1 MTRTRPDPLVQAA
14 LVVLLVGLV
23 VRFVHLGSDPTS
35 PLWSGWLGDEG
46 RWTEIAHESVS
57 FGVVEIESEL
67 TLSHLLLAPLFQASA
82 AASRAVLG
90 PGLVPMRLVSAVA
103 GLVILVLAG
112 LLLSRGLGRPSAVL
126 GVALLAVHPD
136 LVYFSRVAIPEV
148 PALAFQLAALA
159 VLVGGATGAARG
171 FVAGLL
177 FALAA
182 GFKGTVL
189 PVLPA
194 FLAVI
199 WFTAEAGRRRD
210 AVRAGGAF
218 LAAVLLS
225 AAVPIL
231 GLFVAGYGASLL
243 GGGGGMG
250 DLFDFLAGDTPYG
263 MLSTLHDGAHTV
275 SVNLL
280 LALVWVPAILAFG
293 PSPGPRSPAR
303 RALVAA
309 SLWGAGWIA
318 VWMWLEYFPARYLV
332 HILLPLLL
340 VLALAGAEG
349 VRDPEGRLP
358 WKPRGVWRVGLFV
371 VLALP
376 LAFALGPG
384 VANALDTVGLPFDRF
399 RHHLVLGVAL
409 AGVLGVVAS
418 RLEERRALAVLAVL
432 PGALALIWWLARHT
446 PWVPE
451 GFWQLDGLAGTLRW
465 GVMLGG
471 AALALR
477 LAGRGEVPLRRFA
490 VVLAVAWAVE
500 GIDQRRSPTYV
511 MREVGAFLD
520 ERYDEGERLGTIYAA
535 SVFLGTHLAWIEPP
549 DEEAPPVGLLVF
561 WGYDEGVE
569 VDDYTLV
576 REFPLDLGDG
586 FLFYHEFHEP
596 PSLRLY
602 EPAGAR
608 P

>member
-1 MTRTRPDPLVQAA
+1 MTRTRPDPVVLAA
-14 LVVLLVGLV
+14 LVVLLIGLA
-23 VRFVHLGSDPTS
+23 VRFVHLGSDATN

-46 RWTEIAHESVS
+46 RWTEIAHEGVG
-57 FGVVEIESEL
+57 FGTVEIETEL
-67 TLSHLLLAPLFQASA
+67 TLSHLLLAPVFQASA
-82 AASRAVLG
+82 AVSRAALG

-103 GLVILVLAG
+103 GVVILVLAG
-112 LLLSRGLGRPSAVL
+112 VLLSRGLGRPSALL
-126 GVALLAVHPD
+126 GVALLAVHPE
-136 LVYFSRVAIPEV
+136 LVYFSRVAIPEM
-148 PALAFQLAALA
+148 PALAFQFAAVV
-159 VLVGGATGAARG
+159 VLVSGPTGAARG

-199 WFTAEAGRRRD
+199 WFTADPDRRAD
-210 AVRAGGAF
+210 AVRAVGAF

-231 GLFVAGYGASLL
+231 GLFVAGFGGSLL

-263 MLSTLHDGAHTV
+263 MLATLHDGAHTV

-293 PSPGPRSPAR
+293 PSAGPRSPAR
-303 RALVAA
+303 RALMAA
-309 SLWGAGWIA
+309 ALWGAGWIA
-318 VWMWLEYFPARYLV
+318 VWMWLDYFPARYLV
-332 HILLPLLL
+332 HIHLPLIL
-340 VLALAGAEG
+340 VLVLAGAEVG
-349 VRDPEGRLP
+349 RDPAARLP
-358 WKPRGVWRVGLFV
+358 WTLGGIVRMGLFV

-376 LAFALGPG
+376 LAFALGPAL
-384 VANALDTVGLPFDRF
+384 ANVLDTVGLRFDRF

-409 AGVLGVVAS
+409 AGVLGVITS
-418 RLEERRALAVLAVL
+418 RMDERRAVSALTVL
-432 PGALALIWWLARHT
+432 PGALTLIWWLARHT
-446 PWVPE
+446 PWVPD
-451 GFWQLDGLAGTLRW
+451 GFWQLDGAVGALRW
-465 GVMLGG
+465 GAMLGG
-471 AALALR
+471 AALAFRWLS
-477 LAGRGEVPLRRFA
+477 RGGLPLRRLA
-490 VVLAVAWAVE
+490 VVLAVAWAAEDV
-500 GIDQRRSPTYV
+500 DQRRSPTYV
-511 MREVGAFLD
+511 MREVGDYLD

-535 SVFLGTHLAWIEPP
+535 SVFLETRLAWIEPP
-549 DEEAPPVGLLVF
+549 DEDDPPAGLLVF
-561 WGYDEGVE
+561 WGYDED
-569 VDDYTLV
+569 VDVTGYTLV
-576 REFPLDLGDG
+576 REFPLELGDD

-602 EPAGAR
+602 EPSGSA